1 MGSLKVVISLILGLL
16 IFLGV
21 LSYLTT
27 HALHSHFLS
36 EEFYFEHFSENDV
49 YNKLYDAV
57 LAPEVTKQI
66 EEDERVTFLGNIQL
80 QDEDV
85 EPLIR
90 EILPPPELRRQ
101 VEAGVR
107 GAVEYLNGE
116 IDPATGEPIEVPNV
130 YIEFRPIIGT
140 KVPTPAGV
148 EPAEGTAKPT
158 LLRFLTQE
166 LENNLTILPPMEGTD
181 QERALALSGEL
192 ADTLIQLQDP
202 RFPITAP
209 SLVGV
214 VPDERPAAYAQAKEL
229 ASERGLSPEILVYL
243 DDLDD
248 EINAALALPDSR
260 EALTETLVVA
270 MGPLVGPL
278 IQGGL
283 DEFRDNQ
290 LDKQDRFD
298 PLGKIA
304 KNRGVG
310 KDEVLR
316 DVEGYRG
323 WLTWGSTAGSWVGIL
338 AIVALSVL
346 LGLFQLPGLK
356 GFIGWPGLAILL
368 SGTAFLGLA
377 LILKSQLT
385 GMFASFLEVGH
396 VGCDG
401 LVGRAA
407 EVEPALCQL
416 AVDVGTSMIT
426 DVTNS
431 LIMPTIII
439 MIIGGALVVA
449 SLFKRAPAR

>member
-1 MGSLKVVISLILGLL
+1 MGSFKVVISLVLGLM

-36 EEFYFEHFSENDV
+36 EEFYFEHFSENGA
-49 YNKLYDAV
+49 YNRLYDAV
-57 LAPEVTKQI
+57 LVPETKNQI
-66 EEDERVTFLGNIQL
+66 RENERATFLGNIQL
-80 QDEDV
+80 EEEDV
-85 EPLIR
+85 DPLIKG
-90 EILPPPELRRQ
+90 ILPPPELRRQ

-107 GAVEYLNGE
+107 GAVQYLNEE
-116 IDPATGEPIEVPNV
+116 IDPVTGEPIEVPNV
-130 YIEFRPIIGT
+130 YIDFRPIIGT
-140 KVPTPAGV
+140 EIPPPAEV
-148 EPAEGTAKPT
+148 EPVEGTAKPT
-158 LLRFLTQE
+158 LVRFLAQE
-166 LENNLTILPPMEGTD
+166 IRTNLTILPPVEGTD
-181 QERALALSGEL
+181 EERVQALSEGL
-192 ADTLIQLQDP
+192 ADTLIRLQDP

-214 VPDERPAAYAQAKEL
+214 AAEERPAAYQQAKEL
-229 ASERGLSPEILVYL
+229 ARERGLSPEILGYL
-243 DDLDD
+243 DDLDQ
-248 EINAALALPDSR
+248 EIDVALALPDSR
-260 EALTETLVVA
+260 ESLTEALVVA
-270 MGPLVGPL
+270 MAPLASPL
-278 IQGGL
+278 IQNGL

-323 WLTWGSTAGSWVGIL
+323 WLTWGKAAGSWAGIL
-338 AIVALSVL
+338 AIVAFSVL

-368 SGTAFLGLA
+368 SGAAFLGLA
-377 LILKSQLT
+377 LILKSQLR

-416 AVDVGTSMIT
+416 GIDVGTSMIT

-431 LIMPTIII
+431 LIMPTIVI
-439 MIIGGALVVA
+439 MIIGGVLVVV